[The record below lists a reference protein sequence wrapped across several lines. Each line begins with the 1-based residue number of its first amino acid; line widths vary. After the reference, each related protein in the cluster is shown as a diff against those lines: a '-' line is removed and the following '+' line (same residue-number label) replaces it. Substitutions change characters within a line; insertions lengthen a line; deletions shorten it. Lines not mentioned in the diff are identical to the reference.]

1 MAFDYRNRVWTI
13 DGAPCDILDLFEVN
27 DFDADQR
34 REIEVM
40 APGESLILGGGAGA
54 DFILKCENAPRAAS
68 KPHCPI
74 VRPGKGASGRAIMNP
89 SMPWSD
95 S

>member
-1 MAFDYRNRVWTI
+1 MSFDYRSRVWTL

-27 DFDADQR
+27 DFTGDQR

-54 DFILKCENAPRAAS
+54 DFILKCEPA
-68 KPHCPI
+68 
-74 VRPGKGASGRAIMNP
+74 VRSTHSVRLAVPVRK
-89 SMPWSD
+89 
-95 S
+95 